1 MTDVTLHN
9 IRPKLDERHRR
20 LAELQGL
27 SVDTVG
33 AEALSIGVDAIED
46 RVRKHLLNTREQVA
60 LKEAITQIEKV
71 PDATFAMI
79 GKVASSSTPPPP
91 MDTFSRTV
99 AASFTG
105 TKSGSRF
112 QYRPSRSS
120 VSCTVIARNEGTQR
134 QALRAGRRLR
144 H

>member
-1 MTDVTLHN
+1 MTDLTLHH
-9 IRPKLDERHRR
+9 IRPKLDERLRR

-79 GKVASSSTPPPP
+79 GKVA
-91 MDTFSRTV
+91 
-99 AASFTG
+99 
-105 TKSGSRF
+105 
-112 QYRPSRSS
+112 
-120 VSCTVIARNEGTQR
+120 
-134 QALRAGRRLR
+134 RRD
-144 H
+144 

>member
-1 MTDVTLHN
+1 MPDLTVHN
-9 IRPKLDERHRR
+9 IRPKLDERLRR

-71 PDATFAMI
+71 PDAAFALI
-79 GKVASSSTPPPP
+79 GRVA
-91 MDTFSRTV
+91 
-99 AASFTG
+99 
-105 TKSGSRF
+105 
-112 QYRPSRSS
+112 
-120 VSCTVIARNEGTQR
+120 
-134 QALRAGRRLR
+134 RRD
-144 H
+144 

>member
-1 MTDVTLHN
+1 MTDLTLHN
-9 IRPKLDERHRR
+9 IRPKLDERLRR

-33 AEALSIGVDAIED
+33 AEALSIGVDVIED

-79 GKVASSSTPPPP
+79 GKV
-91 MDTFSRTV
+91 V
-99 AASFTG
+99 
-105 TKSGSRF
+105 
-112 QYRPSRSS
+112 
-120 VSCTVIARNEGTQR
+120 
-134 QALRAGRRLR
+134 RRD
-144 H
+144 

>member
-1 MTDVTLHN
+1 MTDLTLHN
-9 IRPKLDERHRR
+9 IRPKLDERLRR

-27 SVDTVG
+27 SLDTVG

-79 GKVASSSTPPPP
+79 GKVA
-91 MDTFSRTV
+91 
-99 AASFTG
+99 
-105 TKSGSRF
+105 
-112 QYRPSRSS
+112 RPD
-120 VSCTVIARNEGTQR
+120 
-134 QALRAGRRLR
+134 
-144 H
+144 

>member
-1 MTDVTLHN
+1 MTDLVLHN
-9 IRPKLDERHRR
+9 IRPKLDERLRR

-27 SVDTVG
+27 SLDTVG

-79 GKVASSSTPPPP
+79 GKVA
-91 MDTFSRTV
+91 
-99 AASFTG
+99 
-105 TKSGSRF
+105 
-112 QYRPSRSS
+112 
-120 VSCTVIARNEGTQR
+120 
-134 QALRAGRRLR
+134 RRD
-144 H
+144 

>member
-1 MTDVTLHN
+1 MTDLTLHH
-9 IRPKLDERHRR
+9 IRPKLDERLRR

-46 RVRKHLLNTREQVA
+46 RVCKHLLNTREQVA

-79 GKVASSSTPPPP
+79 GKL
-91 MDTFSRTV
+91 
-99 AASFTG
+99 
-105 TKSGSRF
+105 
-112 QYRPSRSS
+112 
-120 VSCTVIARNEGTQR
+120 ARR
-134 QALRAGRRLR
+134 D
-144 H
+144 